1 MDFIY
6 SIIVIQIKNKEINE
20 EKSELLVASCFV
32 GANKRH
38 LQKAKNLVNGPS
50 TVLPTETF
58 YDS

>member
-20 EKSELLVASCFV
+20 EKSELLVAGCFV

-38 LQKAKNLVNGPS
+38 LQKANI
-50 TVLPTETF
+50 
-58 YDS
+58 